1 MVAIVAGH
9 SLGLSLTSL
18 AALGQQGV
26 FGSAGAG
33 RNGQQAYVNVSNG
46 NLVLQSHDDSLVRRG
61 EDAVAL
67 RTYNSNG
74 TMNDDNGDNWSMG
87 VYSQQLTV
95 SGAFGSTG
103 STIARIAKDGAVI
116 SHARYSGTGSAAVY
130 RTVEGDGAHDT
141 IRMVG
146 SDIVWTDGSTGT
158 AEMYQLSGGSYR
170 LSQITDAVGNV
181 LTYHYDAGGKLASIG
196 AATGE
201 ATYFEYAGNNLARVY
216 TTFLDAS
223 SVLQT
228 QTSVRYAY
236 DTANRL
242 SMVTVDL
249 TPVDNSIVD
258 NNTYVTTYTYTDAS
272 SRRVAS
278 IAQTDGSSLVFTY
291 DGSNRVSSVTD
302 ALGRVTSYSYNT
314 AGTGNWYTDVTDP
327 TGSVTRYTFSST
339 SGRLASVREP
349 LVNGAQPTTQFSYD
363 SDRNV
368 SRITNARGAATEF
381 SYDTAGNLLL
391 QRDYLGN
398 TVRRYYNA
406 NNQLISESSYVVP
419 DPDGMGSA
427 QPSEPLTSRFVYDS
441 TGKNLLHFAISAE
454 GRVTEY
460 LYNAYGERTSSIQY
474 KQQYN
479 LGGLAISATP
489 SEAAMQTWA
498 GGLDRSGVIR
508 SDMTYDFRGQLQ
520 SVTDWGAVSTA
531 GVGISNGSQSV
542 TQYVYDQAGLLLNT
556 ISSTAGVT
564 LYGYDGLDRLI
575 AVTNAAGETL
585 TTQYADGTRTTTLTR
600 ANGLVTIH
608 THDLAG
614 NLVSV
619 VQRNALAQSL
629 GETRHFYDAA
639 DRLRMTEDPA
649 GGRTWYFYDTNG
661 RRTAQVDAD
670 GSLTRFGYNVDDGL
684 TRTTVY
690 ATAVNTSTLMNGSQP
705 NLTVTLE
712 SILPATTAD
721 DQSNWRT
728 YDGSDRLTKTV
739 DSRGAVTEYVYDGA
753 SRLVKTIQYANLV
766 ALPTVDAP
774 LTASVVTVAS
784 PTLDRTTRNFYDS
797 DGLPLATLD
806 AEGYL
811 TELTYNSAG
820 QLFKT
825 TRYATVTV
833 EANRPTGTLTILRP
847 AASATQDI
855 ISYRLYDLKARLVG
869 EVDGEGYLTESVYD
883 LAGNVTQTL
892 RYAAKVTA
900 TVTTSSTL
908 AGIRPATGA
917 SDQTTVRT
925 YDALNRVTQET
936 NAQGTVTSF
945 SYDVAGNLVSTTRDV
960 GNAGARTLNARYDL
974 QGRLTAELSA
984 EGAALLTGGQS
995 QEDIDAIWAQH
1006 GLSHTYDAAGRRAS
1020 TTNALGQ
1027 RTLYFYTADGQLSH
1041 TVNALGEVE
1050 ERRYNAL
1057 NQLTSVIRYG
1067 TRLGEPVLT
1076 ALNGPLAGGIANA
1089 TLTTALAAIANV
1101 ALDSTTSHTYTN
1113 TGRVASVTNELGG
1126 TTTIAYNNFG
1136 EELSRSQA
1144 VGDGRTLVESYT
1156 VDRRGLRTGTVA
1168 DASGVN
1174 AITAAVYDAFGRVT
1188 RSTDARSNFTD
1199 YSYDRLGRTV
1209 TVVDAMLASRSTT
1222 YDAFSRVLTQ
1232 TDALGHAT
1240 TYAYDQA
1247 ARTMTV
1253 TTNDGVN
1260 SISVVTA
1267 YTRHGQVLSVADGK
1281 GQVTSYSYDRNGN
1294 LLQTTTPIT
1303 TTSSAYD
1310 AASRLIE
1317 TTDARGNKVAYT
1329 YDAANRMATRVVD
1342 PSGLNLATS
1351 YEWDARGRQV
1361 STTDANGIVTL
1372 TQFDLKGQV
1381 TKTIVDPTGLNLQT
1395 VYAWDGRG
1403 KVLSVTSPAGRV
1415 TQYTYDTLGR
1425 RTGEVTDP
1433 AGLNILRSY
1442 AYDKN
1447 GNVASATDANGNVT
1461 RYAYDKENR
1470 LVYTVDAL
1478 GNLQANTYDAQGRV
1492 SKTVAY
1498 AKPIS
1503 LTAPSALPAMPSVSD
1518 ISGRIAAIV
1527 SAGDVV
1533 EHRIY
1538 DHVDRMQATVDGT
1551 GAVVKYTYDANGQV
1565 TERVAYANRINL
1577 GSWTPGTNP
1586 AVTPDESRDER
1597 ERVVYDALGRAVYTV
1612 NGTGSVTAM
1621 AYDGNGNLVQSR
1633 RYATPVPLATAATK
1647 VALDAAVALIT
1658 NNAKDEVTRIV
1669 HDAANRA
1676 THSVDATGAV
1686 TVRTYDGNG
1695 NVVQRVAYA
1704 NRISTATP
1712 VTRQA
1717 LDAAV
1722 LGAADAARDSVL
1734 RTVFDAGN
1742 RATHTIDG
1750 QGAVTAQVYDADGNV
1765 VRRTAWATA
1774 VSTATAATKTA
1785 LETAVAGIADAA
1797 RDQTVRRVFDAAGR
1811 MTRSVD
1817 GVGAVT
1823 QLAYDKQGNVV
1834 GETRYAT
1841 ALPTGAAAD
1850 ATVATSTR
1858 DRVTGWAYDKANRQ
1872 VFTIDALNG
1881 VTEQFYD
1888 GIGHIVKRTA
1898 YANALTSVPAL
1909 GLAAS
1914 EGNVRTA
1921 ISVSAAS
1928 DRSTRFAY
1936 DAAGRQ
1942 VIAVDALG
1950 GITETRYDAGGRVS
1964 QSVAYA
1970 AMANPAGAMPTLVEV
1985 QALANAALDRVHTR
1999 AYDAAGRL
2007 VYTVDPLGSVVRT
2020 VYDAAGRVTATT
2032 AYGLAVSSGTPP
2044 VAGAIAAAVTPNA
2057 AEDRI
2062 QQYAW
2067 NAAGQLTASTDP
2079 LGSTESFTHDALGN
2093 KLSFTNKKGSVWTYE
2108 YDTAGRLLAE
2118 HSPQVALTTVSV
2130 DGSGKLV
2137 ASASAQASIVTRLA
2151 YDALGNLL
2159 QRTEAAGRAG
2169 EERITQYQYDA
2180 LGRQVRTIYPPVAV
2194 YNAAADSLTVNGASG
2209 LAARTETALTALESW
2224 TYYDTLGDAVASRD
2238 VANGISQKAYD
2249 KLGRLAYDVDAMGY
2263 VTGYTRNTFGDT
2275 LVQTRYGTATSLAS
2289 VNLTTA
2295 AQAVTKAGVEAV
2307 VLAVGFDRAKD
2318 RSLTTT
2324 WDRLGRATEV
2334 RETAGF
2340 TYDSSAAAG
2349 SQTSTTTSS
2358 TTQTVY
2364 NAFGNAVQV
2373 KRLQNAATSAWVST
2387 FHYFDQAGRETATVD
2402 ALRYLTTRSFDALGN
2417 QLSLTEYATALTG
2430 TPTTAGYG
2438 SAPAT
2443 SLNDRV
2449 TEYTWDRANRK
2460 TAETRRDVEY
2470 SAGSNGTSTRGHL
2483 TTSYGYDA
2491 VGNLTQTTDALG
2503 STTWT
2508 YFDALGRITAIAAP
2522 PVTDGGVQR
2531 TPLTEFRRDAYGNV
2545 IVKTDYAL
2553 GTTSAGATSYTAP
2566 TSSADDRHNLARYD
2580 SHGHAVQT
2588 MDALDHSVHMSWDKK
2603 GNLAKSWQSVQG
2615 SDGQVRTAFEVY
2627 QYDKLGQMT
2636 NSITPASTSV
2646 LQGGAINTVSQSA
2659 AGVVNIATQYNAFG
2673 EVVARGT
2680 AGGTL
2685 QEYFDYDNAGRLWRT
2700 NSGDGVDRVTLYDA
2714 LGNATADIRSTG
2726 ATNLKAMADAA
2737 VAHASTAT
2745 RRVDVHYD
2753 AMGRVTQQFLAARQE
2768 LQGGVT
2774 VHQMQA
2780 GVDIV
2785 ERQVYTHFNNEDGP
2799 VWTGQN
2805 RVTVNWSSL
2814 AGLGSGDV
2822 RVQLEYRTRVVHH
2835 PSYVDENSNTVVPA
2849 YDEYGTPRSV
2859 VRFFDAS
2866 TAQTSA
2872 TVEWQDVYDP
2882 ALGIDGGLNSVTR
2895 VIVHKK
2901 DVNGVWREVIN
2912 HAAGSATN
2920 VIDVAAPPDPDTL
2933 ITLKLKVAGSPT
2945 WGAPVA
2951 MTAFGDK
2958 FRYDARS
2965 LAAGNYDYLVEVTP
2979 VGGTARTV
2987 GTGTMTLSAPALSAM
3002 APAMVFGATGVLPSV
3017 LSWPVPSAGVNQ
3029 VFNYRPA
3036 GSTGA
3041 WTSVTPT
3048 LYDEAGRLGVN
3059 MTGLGSGNY
3068 QFELLQFNEG
3078 SGTPSAH
3085 ATGNITYTAPSGPV
3099 YVPQVGHPR
3108 IVNFA
3113 RTDLTTGTGAA
3124 GDPLVYNAGIQW
3136 TFANEADF
3144 SANLVNFARVRAIGS
3159 STWIN
3164 ATVMTVGGIGEDG
3177 LLIAGTKQVVYLSGL
3192 GLGSGNYELEVLRHS
3207 SGGSVLARG
3216 TATFSLTVSGTAH
3229 NTTIQVWEPTY
3240 APVIVSYQPVYETRT
3255 GVYYTTEY
3263 YWVPNPTVY
3272 LGTNESGQPIYGPAP
3287 QPVNWTGQY
3296 DENGS
3301 PIYGYGYRQ
3310 PYQQAHYYNYQ
3321 VQVGTTPVYQRDENG
3336 NIVYTI
3342 SGYGWQN
3349 RQAWVAAGQ
3358 PDPATN
3364 VSTTTPSYTA
3374 AYTIPAVVGG
3384 FSVSLNTPASSAALS
3399 NGLTGLGTTTGV
3411 NGGDRNVRP
3420 LVTQKT
3426 DRWGNVTE
3434 ITDPRAAYWK
3444 TTYTYNANN
3453 QLVKETKP
3461 AANAQGAP
3469 ETTLYYDQ
3477 LGRQVAVKD
3486 ALGRING
3493 QAWDSNGRLVQESH
3507 ADGGVITHSYNVF
3520 GDKTHTLDAM
3530 NHGTLYTYDKLGQ
3543 LLSMTQGAG
3552 QIGIYAVNGSGQ
3564 AYRAS
3569 TGSIVQSYTYDELGR
3584 RKSETDGAGGVTTYQ
3599 IDLRGN
3605 IVATTRLGITSRAA
3619 YNAQDRRT
3627 AETDPNE
3634 QASQWVMNYFGQVT
3648 TMVNGAGTHSYEYNA
3663 AGLLTLLTSTRNQ
3676 HISYTYDGAGQ
3687 LTQITDSALNQVT
3700 SYQYDMAGNKVREQ
3714 TTQSGITYQDNH
3726 LAYDALGRLRD
3737 VADGRAHITI
3747 DYDKVGNRTL
3757 ITTHVN
3763 TVTSYGDASHG
3774 SARYF
3779 QYDAMNRQTVVD
3791 GVDAVG
3797 NIGQQGHLITYDLNG
3812 NRTSDTSWGN
3822 RVSSTTTPPEILYYG
3837 TENEAVY
3844 SEETTTYQRSEG
3856 FASTVYRYDALNR
3869 LTSAET
3875 DGIQLDARLYDGA
3888 GRVIKSGPGHTL
3900 PQAYVDKLNEGV
3912 PLEERIGA
3920 ETKINTYNAN
3930 GRLVHQKVLNTDG
3943 SARSDTVYT
3952 GIDAAGNITGYQ
3964 VVNQEGEN
3972 TANHYTNTYS
3982 IQLERLA
3989 GYQQKVISGTSTKFQ
4004 PGTTTQSFDANGHLI
4019 GVDDSTMN
4027 ANDKSFIN
4035 DVNGQ
4040 ALLVNQNGNV
4050 MRQLIVNG
4058 EVLGRFG
4065 VGVDQVNPRDNRSN
4079 PNFTNIVDWEFG
4091 YQGITA
4097 SYPNAAPGAYTTRTG
4112 DTLKSIAQSAYGD
4125 SSLWYVIAQA
4135 NGMSSD
4141 SDLRAGQTINIPNQ
4155 VTGASN
4161 NATTFQPYDPSR
4173 IEGDKTPNLPS
4184 PPAPSGGGGC
4194 GGIGKLL
4201 MAIVAIVAT
4210 IYTVGAL
4217 SGVTTGFG
4225 ATMTAGVGVMSAGAI
4240 TTGVGA
4246 SLTFAGTM
4254 AVAAGVGSIASQVVG
4269 IATGVQEEFSW
4280 KGVALAAIGGGISAG
4295 VGSMLPSTGSAVTN
4309 AIVRSAV
4316 GNALTQGV
4324 AVATGLQ
4331 DRFSW
4336 KSVAAS
4342 AVGAGVGAA
4351 VSGAIGS
4358 SLGSSAG
4365 GQFATRA
4372 ISGFAAGMTTAAL
4385 SGGRVSATQVA
4396 IDAFGNALG
4405 ESIAGGMSNPGEQE
4419 VALATIETQG
4429 EGAYSAQDYI
4439 NQMDLQSD
4447 SFRRYTPRD
4456 NTTLVTRSEGGNQID
4471 LSGFT
4476 PDMDEATS
4484 ANLNSRLGLSGE
4496 TVEESWVIAGGP
4508 SFSLGRGTGLRSA
4521 DAPLTIEQLRRSEI
4535 KQMNGSATAA
4545 SASGA
4550 SVAEKIGQGVVG
4562 GLELL
4567 LGGAYNSVLSIG
4579 GGAASLL
4586 YSADSVGAAVGV
4598 QEAIKERIGYEMQS
4612 SGALAIGQALQ
4623 PLGNWVQDNVFTPA
4637 RITSENAIGDGATTF
4652 LSVGIQAGLEIV
4664 GVAYGG
4670 KVLQNTLNAG
4680 SSASAVARIDSKP
4693 EWLARIERGSAFN
4706 AERRDAYQF
4715 SEVYVNNPNGTGHYR
4730 LDSYSPNSGE
4740 IVSRKFTQLSEI
4752 TDKTATAYIAEIG
4765 AKYPVGAKLSN
4776 VPTNVENGL
4785 VGQTLKGRYILEVPV
4800 QRKPIPIAYIEKA
4813 DRAGVLIRDVK
4824 GKVY

>member
-1 MVAIVAGH
+1 MVAIVAGN

-18 AALGQQGV
+18 ATLGQRGV
-26 FGSAGAG
+26 SGSAEAG
-33 RNGQQAYVNVSNG
+33 RNGQQAYVNVANG
-46 NLVLQSHDDSLVRRG
+46 NLVLQNQDDRLVRRG
-61 EDAVAL
+61 EDATAV
-67 RTYNSNG
+67 RTYNSQG
-74 TMNDDNGDNWSMG
+74 AMLDDNGDNWSMG
-87 VYSQQLTV
+87 TYAQQLTI
-95 SGAFGSTG
+95 SGTFGSAAT
-103 STIARIAKDGAVI
+103 TITRVAKDGA
-116 SHARYSGTGSAAVY
+116 AAVY
-130 RTVEGDGAHDT
+130 RHSSGSGTSAQYVTKEGDGAHD
-141 IRMVG
+141 IVSMSG
-146 SDIVWTDGSTGT
+146 GNLVWTDGSRRIT
-158 AEMYQLSGGSYR
+158 ERYQLFNGSYR
-170 LSQITDAVGNV
+170 LHETADSNGNT
-181 LTYHYDAGGKLASIG
+181 LTYHYDAAGRLGSIG
-196 AATGE
+196 AASGE
-201 ATYFEYAGNNLARVY
+201 ATYFEYSGNNLQRTY
-216 TTFLDAS
+216 TTFLDAGN
-223 SVLQT
+223 VLRT
-228 QTSVRYAY
+228 QTSVRYTY
-236 DTANRL
+236 DGVNRL
-242 SMVTVDL
+242 SAVTVDL
-249 TPVDNSIVD
+249 SPADGSVSDANV
-258 NNTYVTTYTYTDAS
+258 YVTTYTYADAS
-272 SRRVAS
+272 SRR
-278 IAQTDGSSLVFTY
+278 IARIDQTDGSSLAFTY
-291 DGSNRVSSVTD
+291 DGAGRVTSMAD
-302 ALGRVTSYSYNT
+302 GLGRVTSFAYVELG
-314 AGTGNWYTDVTDP
+314 AGNAATDVTDP
-327 TGSVTRYTFSST
+327 SGAVTRYTYSA
-339 SGRLASVREP
+339 AS
-349 LVNGAQPTTQFSYD
+349 
-363 SDRNV
+363 
-368 SRITNARGAATEF
+368 
-381 SYDTAGNLLL
+381 GNLLEISEPL
-391 QRDYLGN
+391 IDGERPLTKIAYDSSGNVSSIIDADGNATAYTYDAFGNVTLEKDSAGN
-398 TVRRYYNA
+398 TIRRFYNVR
-406 NNQLISESSYVVP
+406 QQMTTESVYAIA
-419 DPDGMGSA
+419 DPDGGGGG
-427 QPSEPLTSRFVYDS
+427 QPAAPMTSRYVYDA
-441 TGKNLLHFAISAE
+441 GVKNNLRFEITAE
-454 GRVTEY
+454 GRVTEHQ
-460 LYNAYGERTSSIQY
+460 YNANGERICSIQY
-474 KQQYN
+474 RQLYYM
-479 LGGLAISATP
+479 GGLSIQSVPTE
-489 SEAAMQTWA
+489 SNMVTWA
-498 GGLDRSGVIR
+498 RVQNRADVIR
-508 SDMTYDFRGQLQ
+508 TDMAYDFRGQLQ
-520 SVTDWGAVSTA
+520 TVTAWSAVSTA
-531 GVGISNGSQSV
+531 GIGIANGSQSV
-542 TQYVYDQAGLLLNT
+542 TQYVYDQRGMLVKT
-556 ISSTAGVT
+556 IAPASGVT
-564 LYGYDGLDRLI
+564 VHAYDGLGRLL
-575 AVTNAAGETL
+575 ATTNAANQ
-585 TTQYADGTRTTTLTR
+585 TTVTHYADNSRTTTVTQS
-600 ANGLVTIH
+600 NGLVTVQ
-608 THDLAG
+608 TWDLAG
-614 NLVSV
+614 NLVSSL
-619 VQRNALAQSL
+619 QRSGAAPVL
-629 GETRHFYDAA
+629 GETKYFYDATN
-639 DRLRMTEDPA
+639 RLRMTEDPTGA
-649 GGRTWYFYDTNG
+649 RSWYFYDSNG
-661 RRTAQVDAD
+661 RKTGEVDAN
-670 GSLTRFGYNVDDGL
+670 GSFTRFFYSKSDQL
-684 TRTTVY
+684 TRTLAY
-690 ATAVNTSTLMNGSQP
+690 ATAVNTAALMNGSAP
-705 NLTVTLE
+705 SLTVTLD
-712 SILPATTAD
+712 SVLPAATAA
-721 DQSNWRT
+721 DQSNWRS
-728 YDGSDRLTKTV
+728 YDAAGRLSKTV
-739 DSRGAVTEYVYDGA
+739 SARGALVEYQYDGA
-753 SRLVKTIQYANLV
+753 SRLVKTIEYATAV
-766 ALPTVDAP
+766 ALPEGNSP
-774 LTASVVTVAS
+774 ASASIVPVAS
-784 PTLDRTTRNFYDS
+784 AALDRVTRHFYGM
-797 DGLPLATLD
+797 DGRLVGTLD

-811 TELTYNSAG
+811 TELTYNSVG
-820 QLFKT
+820 LLYQT
-825 TRYATVTV
+825 TTFSTVTK
-833 EANRPTGTLTILRP
+833 ESAR
-847 AASATQDI
+847 ASGSFDALKPWPPSPQDRT
-855 ISYRLYDLKARLVG
+855 SYRIHDLKGRLTG
-869 EVDGEGYLTESVYD
+869 EVNAEGYLTEYVYD
-883 LAGNVTQTL
+883 LDGNTTQTL
-892 RYAAKVTA
+892 RYATKVSSSITA
-900 TVTTSSTL
+900 SSTV
-908 AGIRPATGA
+908 AGVRPAVSA
-917 SDQTTVRT
+917 ADQTSTRT
-925 YDALNRVTQET
+925 YDPLNRVTQEV
-936 NAQGTVTSF
+936 NSEGTVTSF
-945 SYDVAGNLVSTTRDV
+945 TYDSVGNLLSTTRDA
-960 GNAGARTLNARYDL
+960 GNAGARTLSARYDL

-984 EGAALLTGGQS
+984 EGAALLSGSPS
-995 QEDIDAIWAQH
+995 QQTIDSIWA
-1006 GLSHTYDAAGRRAS
+1006 SHALRHAYDAAGRRTS
-1020 TTNALGQ
+1020 TTDALGQ

-1041 TVNALGEVE
+1041 TVNAAGEVE

-1057 NQLTSVIRYG
+1057 NQLTSVIQYG
-1067 TRLGEPVLT
+1067 TRLPASVLA
-1076 ALNGPLAGGIANA
+1076 ALTGPLAGGTNTSTLAAALASIANA
-1089 TLTTALAAIANV
+1089 
-1101 ALDSTTSHTYTN
+1101 ALDSKVSHTYN
-1113 TGRVASVTNELGG
+1113 SAGSVASSTDALGH
-1126 TTTIAYNNFG
+1126 TTSVAYNLFG
-1136 EELSRSQA
+1136 EEVSRSQA
-1144 VGDGRTLVESYT
+1144 VGDGRTLVEAYT
-1156 VDRRGLRTGTVA
+1156 MDRRGLRTGTVV

-1188 RSTDARSNFTD
+1188 RSTDALGNATH
-1199 YSYDRLGRTV
+1199 YSYDRLGRSIA
-1209 TVVDAMLASRSTT
+1209 VVDATLASRTTT
-1222 YDAFSRVLTQ
+1222 YDAFSRVLSQ
-1232 TDALGHAT
+1232 TDALGHTT
-1240 TYAYDQA
+1240 TYAYNRA

-1253 TTNDGVN
+1253 TTHDGVN
-1260 SISVVTA
+1260 SIAVVTA
-1267 YTRHGQVLSVADGK
+1267 YTRHGQIASMTDGK
-1281 GQVTSYSYDRNGN
+1281 GQVTSYTYDRNGN
-1294 LLQTTTPIT
+1294 LLQTTTPLA
-1303 TTSSAYD
+1303 TSSNTYD

-1329 YDAANRMATRVVD
+1329 YDAASRMTSRVVD
-1342 PSGLNLATS
+1342 PAGLNLVTS
-1351 YEWDARGRQV
+1351 HAWDAKGRQV
-1361 STTDANGIVTL
+1361 STTDPNGVVTQ

-1381 TKTIVDPTGLNLQT
+1381 TKTIVDPAGLNLQT

-1403 KVLSVTSPAGRV
+1403 KVLTVTDPAGMV
-1415 TQYTYDTLGR
+1415 TKYTYDTLGR

-1433 AGLNILRSY
+1433 AGLNISRSY
-1442 AYDKN
+1442 AYDRN
-1447 GNVASATDANGNVT
+1447 GNVASATDANGHVT

-1478 GNLQANTYDAQGRV
+1478 GNLLANTYDAEGRV
-1492 SKTVAY
+1492 VKTVAY
-1498 AKPIS
+1498 VQPIN
-1503 LTAPSALPAMPSVSD
+1503 LTAPTALPAMPSVSD
-1518 ISGRIAAIV
+1518 IAGRIAAIA
-1527 SAGDVV
+1527 SAGDVI

-1538 DHVDRMQATVDGT
+1538 DPMDRMLATVDGT
-1551 GAVVKYTYDANGQV
+1551 GAVVRFTYDANGQV
-1565 TERVAYANRINL
+1565 T
-1577 GSWTPGTNP
+1577 
-1586 AVTPDESRDER
+1586 
-1597 ERVVYDALGRAVYTV
+1597 GRT
-1612 NGTGSVTAM
+1612 
-1621 AYDGNGNLVQSR
+1621 
-1633 RYATPVPLATAATK
+1633 
-1647 VALDAAVALIT
+1647 
-1658 NNAKDEVTRIV
+1658 
-1669 HDAANRA
+1669 
-1676 THSVDATGAV
+1676 
-1686 TVRTYDGNG
+1686 
-1695 NVVQRVAYA
+1695 AYA
-1704 NRISTATP
+1704 NRISTATAM
-1712 VTRQA
+1712 TRQA
-1717 LDAAV
+1717 VDAAV
-1722 LGAADAARDSVL
+1722 AA
-1734 RTVFDAGN
+1734 
-1742 RATHTIDG
+1742 
-1750 QGAVTAQVYDADGNV
+1750 
-1765 VRRTAWATA
+1765 
-1774 VSTATAATKTA
+1774 
-1785 LETAVAGIADAA
+1785 IADAS
-1797 RDQTVRRVFDAAGR
+1797 RDQTVRRMFDAAGR

-1817 GVGAVT
+1817 GMGAVT
-1823 QLAYDKQGNVV
+1823 QLAYDRNGNLV

-1841 ALPTGAAAD
+1841 ALPAGAAVD
-1850 ATVATSTR
+1850 AAVASSAR
-1858 DRVTGWAYDKANRQ
+1858 DRFTGWAYDKANRQ

-1881 VTEQFYD
+1881 VTELSYD
-1888 GIGHIVKRTA
+1888 RAGHVVRETA
-1898 YANALTSVPAL
+1898 YANPLASVPAL
-1909 GLAAS
+1909 GLEAS
-1914 EGNVRTA
+1914 EAGVRA
-1921 ISVSAAS
+1921 ALSASAVH
-1928 DRSTRFAY
+1928 DRSNRFAF

-1942 VIAVDALG
+1942 VLAVDALG
-1950 GITETRYDAGGRVS
+1950 GVTETRYDAAGRVTES
-1964 QSVAYA
+1964 IAYA
-1970 AMANPAGAMPTLVEV
+1970 AMTNPTASMPTLA
-1985 QALANAALDRVHTR
+1985 QARALANAAQDRVHKR

-2007 VYTVDPLGSVVRT
+2007 VYTVDPIGGVVKT
-2020 VYDAAGRVTATT
+2020 AYDAAGRVTSTTTFAKAVSATT
-2032 AYGLAVSSGTPP
+2032 PAA
-2044 VAGAIAAAVTPNA
+2044 AGAIASALAATPG
-2057 AEDRI
+2057 EDRI
-2062 QQYAW
+2062 EHFVYDS
-2067 NAAGQLTASTDP
+2067 AGNLTASTDA
-2079 LGSTESFTHDALGN
+2079 LGGTERFTHDALGN
-2093 KLSFTNKKGSVWTYE
+2093 KLSFTNKKGAVWTYE
-2108 YDTAGRLLAE
+2108 YDAAGRLLAE
-2118 HSPQVALTTVSV
+2118 HSPQVELTTVSV
-2130 DGSGKLV
+2130 DSTGRLV
-2137 ASASAQASIVTRLA
+2137 ASAPATASITTRLA

-2159 QRTEAAGRAG
+2159 QRTEATGRIG
-2169 EERITQYQYDA
+2169 EERTTQYFYDA
-2180 LGRQVRTIYPPVAV
+2180 LGRQVRTVYPPVAV
-2194 YNAAADSLTVNGASG
+2194 YDPDADDLTANGAVS
-2209 LAARTETALTALESW
+2209 LAARTETALTSLESW
-2224 TYYDTLGDAVASRD
+2224 TYYDTLGDAVAGRD
-2238 VANGISQKAYD
+2238 VADAISQKAYD
-2249 KLGRLAYDVDAMGY
+2249 KLGRLVYEVDALGY
-2263 VTGYTRNTFGDT
+2263 VTGYSRNTFGDT
-2275 LVQTRYGTATSLAS
+2275 LVQTRYGTATSL
-2289 VNLTTA
+2289 VNNTLSSA

-2307 VLAVGFDRAKD
+2307 VLAAGFDTANRN
-2318 RSLTTT
+2318 RTLTRT
-2324 WDRLGRATEV
+2324 WDRLGRVIEV

-2349 SQTSTTTSS
+2349 SQTSTVTSK
-2358 TTQTVY
+2358 TTQTSY
-2364 NAFGNAVQV
+2364 NAFGDAVQV
-2373 KRLQNAATSAWVST
+2373 RQLRNAATSAWVST
-2387 FHYFDQAGRETATVD
+2387 FHYFDQSGRETATVD

-2417 QLSLTEYATALTG
+2417 LLEQTEYATALAA
-2430 TPTTAGYG
+2430 TPTLAGYG
-2438 SAPAT
+2438 NAPAT
-2443 SLNDRV
+2443 TQNDRV
-2449 TEYTWDRANRK
+2449 TSYIWDRANRK
-2460 TAETRRDVEY
+2460 TAEIRKSVEFSE
-2470 SAGSNGTSTRGHL
+2470 SANGNSTRAHL

-2491 VGNLTQTTDALG
+2491 VGNLTRTTDALG
-2503 STTWT
+2503 NAT
-2508 YFDALGRITAIAAP
+2508 YTFYDALGRITAIAAP

-2531 TPLTEFRRDAYGNV
+2531 TPLTGFRRDAHGNV

-2553 GTTSAGATSYTAP
+2553 GTASAGATGYTAP
-2566 TSSADDRHNLARYD
+2566 TASADDRHNLARYD

-2588 MDALDHSVHMSWDKK
+2588 MDALGHSVHMSWDKR
-2603 GNLAKSWQSVQG
+2603 GNLAKSWQAVTG

-2785 ERQVYTHFNNEDGP
+2785 ERQVYTHFTNEDGP

-2835 PSYVDENSNTVVPA
+2835 PSYVDENSNTVVAA

-2945 WGAPVA
+2945 WGSPVA
-2951 MTAFGDK
+2951 MTAFGDR

-2987 GTGTMTLSAPALSAM
+2987 GTGTLTLSAPALSAM
-3002 APAMVFGATGVLPSV
+3002 APEMVFGATGVLPSV
-3017 LSWPVPSAGVNQ
+3017 LSWPVPSTGVNQ

-3041 WTSVTPT
+3041 WTSITPT

-3177 LLIAGTKQVVYLSGL
+3177 VFIAGTKQVVYLSGL
-3192 GLGSGNYELEVLRHS
+3192 GLGSGNYELEVLRQS

-3263 YWVPNPTVY
+3263 YWVPNPTVQI
-3272 LGTNESGQPIYGPAP
+3272 GTNEDGSPIYGPAP

-3349 RQAWVAAGQ
+3349 KQAWVAAGQ

-3453 QLVKETKP
+3453 QLVKETRP

-3469 ETTLYYDQ
+3469 ETTLYYDK

-3493 QAWDSNGRLVQESH
+3493 QSWDSNGRLVTESH

-3530 NHGTLYTYDKLGQ
+3530 NHGTLYSYDKLGQ
-3543 LLSMTQGAG
+3543 LLTMTQGAG
-3552 QIGIYAVNGSGQ
+3552 QIGVYAVNGSGQ

-3619 YNAQDRRT
+3619 YNAQDRKT
-3627 AETDPNE
+3627 AESDPNL
-3634 QASQWVMNYFGQVT
+3634 AISQWVMNYHGQVT

-3700 SYQYDMAGNKVREQ
+3700 TYEYDMAGNHVREK
-3714 TTQSGITYQDNH
+3714 TTQAGVTYQDNH

-3737 VADGRAHITI
+3737 VADGRAHVTI

-3763 TVTSYGDASHG
+3763 TVTSHGDTSQG

-3964 VVNQEGEN
+3964 VVNQEGDN
-3972 TANHYTNTYS
+3972 TSNHYTNTYS

-4173 IEGDKTPNLPS
+4173 IEGDKTPNLPQ

-4336 KSVAAS
+4336 KGVAAS

-4351 VSGAIGS
+4351 VSGAMGNPTS
-4358 SLGSSAG
+4358 
-4365 GQFATRA
+4365 FATRA
-4372 ISGFAAGMTTAAL
+4372 VSSLAGGMTTAAL
-4385 SGGRVSATQVA
+4385 KGGRVSATQVA

-4405 ESIAGGMSNPGEQE
+4405 QGLAEGMNGTSNPSSYGYE
-4419 VALATIETQG
+4419 
-4429 EGAYSAQDYI
+4429 
-4439 NQMDLQSD
+4439 NQMDCASDVATALPQNTAQQSFRLGEIAEQNARARADAMYGWNTGADGLGLKPEAGVGTVGMRYAGVRAPMFDDTRVFSD
-4447 SFRRYTPRD
+4447 SNDPHA
-4456 NTTLVTRSEGGNQID
+4456 LVNVGQDGQPTAFGPLFSPLNPANPLSPLNPVNGGAVGDGYRPIRPQ
-4471 LSGFT
+4471 G
-4476 PDMDEATS
+4476 
-4484 ANLNSRLGLSGE
+4484 
-4496 TVEESWVIAGGP
+4496 AGGP
-4508 SFSLGRGTGLRSA
+4508 PGYDIVRDVPSGAPGSTPANPSLGLGAPPQQLTDKPWFDRMIEGMPLPARALMGLSSIVMS
-4521 DAPLTIEQLRRSEI
+4521 T
-4535 KQMNGSATAA
+4535 
-4545 SASGA
+4545 
-4550 SVAEKIGQGVVG
+4550 
-4562 GLELL
+4562 
-4567 LGGAYNSVLSIG
+4567 IG
-4579 GGAASLL
+4579 GGGKSDTPQSPIDYDHALGAD
-4586 YSADSVGAAVGV
+4586 YS
-4598 QEAIKERIGYEMQS
+4598 S
-4612 SGALAIGQALQ
+4612 SGKPTGGHSLVRGDVRIVAGTESKPDVAGVYEATVLVPDPANPGRWIQKTSNNSTNSMFPKDWSESKIKAEVDAAWNSPGKVASGDRWQSITPSGVKVEGWVAPRTTVFPVYQ
-4623 PLGNWVQDNVFTPA
+4623 GPKPL
-4637 RITSENAIGDGATTF
+4637 
-4652 LSVGIQAGLEIV
+4652 
-4664 GVAYGG
+4664 GG
-4670 KVLQNTLNAG
+4670 KV
-4680 SSASAVARIDSKP
+4680 K
-4693 EWLARIERGSAFN
+4693 
-4706 AERRDAYQF
+4706 
-4715 SEVYVNNPNGTGHYR
+4715 
-4730 LDSYSPNSGE
+4730 
-4740 IVSRKFTQLSEI
+4740 
-4752 TDKTATAYIAEIG
+4752 
-4765 AKYPVGAKLSN
+4765 
-4776 VPTNVENGL
+4776 
-4785 VGQTLKGRYILEVPV
+4785 
-4800 QRKPIPIAYIEKA
+4800 
-4813 DRAGVLIRDVK
+4813 
-4824 GKVY
+4824 